1 MCYQHQPTANFFGFW
16 QKSQLHEQ
24 ISRFTQSRVLFP
36 IKKRWPAVG
45 RMRLQVA
52 FKSFSPTTRA
62 MRRSSDREASANRFP
77 SASWKPIIRSK
88 GSCKKYRGIEHA
100 LEKTC
105 HIYKKYSLHKIS
117 WHANECIADWTWTV
131 LSVGILQT
139 RVQVSKLCKPKS
151 LTSHVLDHHNS
162 CERCWV
168 IKALGFSQ
176 LGIAKRFARGGNH
189 LARSHI

>member
-1 MCYQHQPTANFFGFW
+1 MCYQHQPTANFFGFCW

-88 GSCKKYRGIEHA
+88 GSCTEIQRYWTRIGKNMSHLQKVFSTENFMACKRVHCR
-100 LEKTC
+100 LNLDSFK
-105 HIYKKYSLHKIS
+105 S
-117 WHANECIADWTWTV
+117 WNLW
-131 LSVGILQT
+131 
-139 RVQVSKLCKPKS
+139 R
-151 LTSHVLDHHNS
+151 SHVLDHHNS

-168 IKALGFSQ
+168 IMALGFSQ

-189 LARSHI
+189 LARSYI